1 MIRQQNSSWAKKGL
15 FFNQE
20 TAIFHFLALT
30 LFFAILLVVFG
41 QPVSILNHTSG
52 HSAMVPMLQV
62 ALTVSAGLLVVIVSR
77 FLLLLVSKRLTFSPA
92 GYILWV
98 MVELIVT
105 IAASAFT
112 LWRVSGRGEMMLT
125 SLAAD
130 LLLGVITVESLPY
143 IISYLL
149 FLLRQ
154 EHTEVLRLQD
164 KLDQLQPTQH
174 VSSPTSGDRIINF
187 HNKGNRLV
195 FSVECKAILFIE
207 AADNYTNIHYL
218 NEEHEDTYIL
228 HNTLKE
234 LEQTL
239 AGTPLIRCHR
249 GYMVNIENVRRLQR
263 KGHSLQLEL
272 NGSSKIIP
280 VTKTYADLVAER
292 ITNENQQ

>member
-1 MIRQQNSSWAKKGL
+1 M
-15 FFNQE
+15 
-20 TAIFHFLALT
+20 ALT

-112 LWRVSGRGEMMLT
+112 LWRVSGGGEMMLT